1 MVSAPIIIAIAG
13 PHGSGKS
20 TVAKAI
26 AKEFGFR
33 YLSAGDIFRKLA
45 KERGMSL
52 EDFSYRLLN
61 EPEVDKAIDQRTV
74 EEAKKGNVVIDAQLA
89 GWMTRGINHFSIL
102 ITASFETRCRRI
114 ALRDGKSLEEAIRE
128 TKAREETEAKRFKE
142 LYGIDV
148 GDLSIYDMVIS
159 TERLDAND
167 TIKLVRSA
175 IAEVVL
181 PKYRQ
186 QLGE

>member
-1 MVSAPIIIAIAG
+1 MPIPIIIAIAG

-20 TVAKAI
+20 TVAKKI

-33 YLSAGDIFRKLA
+33 YLSAGSIFRKIA
-45 KERGMSL
+45 KERGVSL
-52 EDFSYRLLN
+52 EDLSYKLLT
-61 EPEVDKAIDQRTV
+61 EPEVDEAIDNRTK

-89 GWMTRGINHFSIL
+89 GWMTKGINHFSVL
-102 ITASFETRCRRI
+102 ITASFETRCKRI
-114 ALRDGKSLEEAIRE
+114 AKRDGKSLEEATRE
-128 TKAREETEAKRFKE
+128 TKTREETEAKRFKE

-148 GDLSIYDMVIS
+148 GDLSIYDLVIS

-186 QLGE
+186 HLGE